1 MRHKYY
7 YDEWFIKR
15 DAANKKR
22 CVYAYNKNSK
32 HMQACKDDSMLNQQ
46 FGCQWYRVAYKV
58 MCSE

>member
-22 CVYAYNKNSK
+22 CVCQQEKFQTLAG
-32 HMQACKDDSMLNQQ
+32 MQ
-46 FGCQWYRVAYKV
+46 G
-58 MCSE
+58 